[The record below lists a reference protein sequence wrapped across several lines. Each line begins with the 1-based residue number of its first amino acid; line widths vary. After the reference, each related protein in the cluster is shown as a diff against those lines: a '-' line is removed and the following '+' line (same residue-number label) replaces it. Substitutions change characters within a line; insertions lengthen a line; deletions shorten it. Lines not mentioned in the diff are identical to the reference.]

1 MRVTGAMALAVA
13 LGACTTTRVVQ
24 RDGCWV
30 RETKKTLLGRTEE
43 LGPCMRPQPSW
54 SEDRLTRLV
63 QECVA
68 QADHRWTVRAIEAW
82 NRKEPLPAQDSQQE
96 VVKACLNDT
105 ATSAVVQNETLKE
118 RLAEISSDRSALAE
132 QNAQS
137 EAHLRASHDR
147 IAEWL
152 GEAAKR
158 PPPVATAT
166 ATSTSDGTA
175 TTESG
180 LTSEA
185 GTSSQA
191 VPSAPPVL
199 PVTAAPAGPA
209 AAPERDRERPP
220 SPALSVLERSRSAR
234 RARMRKTSAQTCPT
248 PATGPAGPAT
258 EASPPAPPEKESAP
272 Q

>member
-1 MRVTGAMALAVA
+1 MRVMGAVAIAVA
-13 LGACTTTRVVQ
+13 LGGCTTTRVVQ

-30 RETKKTLLGRTEE
+30 RETKKTLLGKTEE

-54 SEDRLTRLV
+54 SDDRLTRLV

-82 NRKEPLPAQDSQQE
+82 NRKEPLPPQDSQQD
-96 VVKACLNDT
+96 VAKACLNDT
-105 ATSAVVQNETLKE
+105 ATSAVTQNETLKE

-132 QNAQS
+132 RNAED
-137 EAHLRASHDR
+137 EAHLRESHDR

-166 ATSTSDGTA
+166 ATATSDGTA
-175 TTESG
+175 TTENG
-180 LTSEA
+180 LASEA

-191 VPSAPPVL
+191 VPSATPIV
-199 PVTAAPAGPA
+199 PVTAAPAVPA
-209 AAPERDRERPP
+209 AAPEGERERAP
-220 SPALSVLERSRSAR
+220 SPALKALERTRSAR
-234 RARMRKTSAQTCPT
+234 RARVRKTSAQACPA
-248 PATGPAGPAT
+248 PAAGPAEPT
-258 EASPPAPPEKESAP
+258 AEGAPRPAPEKASAP
-272 Q
+272 R